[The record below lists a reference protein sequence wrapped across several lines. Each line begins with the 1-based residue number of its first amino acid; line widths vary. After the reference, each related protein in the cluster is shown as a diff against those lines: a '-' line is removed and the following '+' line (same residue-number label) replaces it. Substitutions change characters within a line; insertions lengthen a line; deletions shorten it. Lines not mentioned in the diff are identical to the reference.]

1 MINIAEL
8 IARELDLRSA
18 QVQAVID
25 LLNDGATVPFISR
38 YRKEATGAMDEVAV
52 RNIEVLNK
60 YYVDL
65 EKRKE
70 YILGVIDA
78 AGALT
83 DELRERINATVDVSD
98 LDRKSVV

>member
-65 EKRKE
+65 EKR
-70 YILGVIDA
+70 IHIWGIRGLVIEIPDPLPEV
-78 AGALT
+78 G
-83 DELRERINATVDVSD
+83 
-98 LDRKSVV
+98 